1 MPARS
6 GLSQRLVGWNM
17 KFLILGIS
25 FLFSVSYA
33 FAELETV
40 KGAKQDV
47 KALKNEM
54 AAKLKDVEIEIEELR
69 TKVKVKSD
77 QALEETIKELEEK
90 RVEIRAEVDSLKQDA
105 STNIKTLKKRL
116 GDALDSLH
124 AKAKKAL
131 QQD

>member
-1 MPARS
+1 MKCLVLV
-6 GLSQRLVGWNM
+6 LSVM
-17 KFLILGIS
+17 
-25 FLFSVSYA
+25 FSVSFA

-40 KGAKQDV
+40 KGAKQDI

-54 AAKLKDVEIEIEELR
+54 LVKLNDVEKEIEELR
-69 TKVKVKSD
+69 AKVKEKGN
-77 QALEETIKELEEK
+77 QTLEETIKELEEK
-90 RVEIRAEVDSLKQDA
+90 RTGIRAEVDSLKQDA
-105 STNIKTLKKRL
+105 STNLKTLRKKL